1 MNRLE
6 PIYTE
11 KTQCQDCYKCVRR
24 CPVKAIRIKENSAT
38 VVPELCILCG
48 KCVNVCPVQAKR
60 IREDLDRAKRMV
72 SSGKKVIASLAPS
85 FITEFGHIE
94 PEQLVRALKEVG
106 FYGVSETSLGAEI
119 VSSGT
124 AELLRNG
131 DKNIYISSACP
142 STVDLIRKYYPEYS
156 QYISPL
162 LSPVLAHCRMLR
174 KIYGDDIGIV
184 FFNPCVAKKRE
195 ADNYSDLLDAALTFR
210 ELRMWLDECG
220 VKPERYKVGE
230 DDGFIPRQSYD
241 GALYPV
247 EGGMNEGVRK
257 LKVPNDVHFLSFSGV
272 EVVESALQGLNP
284 DRVKGKLFIEL
295 LACSGGCV
303 NGPRATHRSD
313 TIGKMVDVYGYAR
326 NRDEV
331 IESEDLDITAAFPAE
346 PVKTII
352 HDEEEIMGALRS
364 IGKMTE
370 KDELNC
376 GGCGYDSCRL
386 FAQAY
391 IEGKAE
397 AVMCVSYMRKLAMNK
412 ANALI
417 KAMPSGV
424 VIVDENL
431 NIVECN
437 MRFAEIIGGDV
448 LAVFDAFPGLE
459 GASLRKSVPF
469 HEIFSDFLKHGNEKV
484 MEKKI
489 RMEDKIIHLTIFP
502 IEKSRIVGG
511 IIQDITL
518 PAVEREQIIN
528 KAQDVIKKNL
538 TTVQQIAYLLGENA
552 AETEVIL
559 NSIIESFSPAPT
571 DRGNEI

>member
-24 CPVKAIRIKENSAT
+24 CPVKAIKIKENSAT

-60 IREDLDRAKRMV
+60 IREDLEGAKRLV
-72 SSGKKVIASLAPS
+72 ASGKKVIASLAPS
-85 FITEFGHIE
+85 FVTEFGNVE
-94 PEQLVRALKEVG
+94 PEQLVGALKKLG
-106 FYGVSETSLGAEI
+106 FYGVSETSLGAET
-119 VSSGT
+119 VSAGT
-124 AELLRNG
+124 AELLKNG
-131 DKNIYISSACP
+131 DKNLYISSACP
-142 STVDLIRKYYPEYS
+142 STVELIRKYYPEYS
-156 QYISPL
+156 QFISPL

-174 KIYGDDIGIV
+174 KIYGEDIGIV
-184 FFNPCVAKKRE
+184 FFNPCVAKKKE
-195 ADNYSDLLDAALTFR
+195 ADSFPHLLDAALTFR
-210 ELRMWLDECG
+210 ELRMWLDDG
-220 VKPERYKVGE
+220 GIKPERCRAGE
-230 DDGFIPRQSYD
+230 DDGFIPRRSCE

-257 LKVPNDVHFLSFSGV
+257 LDVPNDVHFLSFSGV
-272 EVVESALQGLNP
+272 EVVEAALQGLNP
-284 DRVKGKLFIEL
+284 DRIKGKLFIEL

-326 NRDEV
+326 RSEGREEGDE
-331 IESEDLDITAAFPAE
+331 LDISAAFPAE
-346 PVKTII
+346 PVKKIE
-352 HDEEEIMGALRS
+352 HNEEEIREALRS

-370 KDELNC
+370 RDELNC

-386 FAQAY
+386 FAAAY
-391 IEGKAE
+391 LEGKAE
-397 AVMCVSYMRKLAMNK
+397 PVMCVSYMRKLAMNK

-424 VIVDENL
+424 VIVDETMR
-431 NIVECN
+431 IVECN
-437 MRFAEIIGGDV
+437 RRFAEIIGGDI
-448 LAVFDAFPGLE
+448 LAVFEAYPGLE

-469 HEIFSDFLKHGNEKV
+469 HEVFSDFMKRNTESV

-489 RMEDKIIHLTIFP
+489 RNEDKIIHITLFP
-502 IEKSRIVGG
+502 IEKGRIVGG

-559 NSIIESFSPAPT
+559 NSIIDSFSPVST
-571 DRGNEI
+571 NRGDI